1 MEQILKEAKGI
12 GGRLQ
17 LLEEKIR
24 IRRKGVSA
32 VMLHGL
38 KGDKEIFLTQISS
51 IQFKKAGPF
60 VNGYIQFAF
69 LGGQESKGGAWSAT
83 TDENTI
89 MFRKSRQ
96 ADFEE
101 IKSMIEMKIKEQRNK
116 TVGKS
121 GTIDDLEKL
130 AQLKDKGIISEE
142 EFKAK
147 KKQILGL

>member
-1 MEQILKEAKGI
+1 M
-12 GGRLQ
+12 
-17 LLEEKIR
+17 
-24 IRRKGVSA
+24 
-32 VMLHGL
+32 
-38 KGDKEIFLTQISS
+38 
-51 IQFKKAGPF
+51 
-60 VNGYIQFAF
+60 
-69 LGGQESKGGAWSAT
+69 GGQESKGGVWKAT

-101 IKSMIEMKIKEQRNK
+101 IKSMIEMKMKEQRSK
-116 TVGKS
+116 TVGRS

-147 KKQILGL
+147 KKQILGS

>member
-1 MEQILKEAKGI
+1 MWK
-12 GGRLQ
+12 
-17 LLEEKIR
+17 
-24 IRRKGVSA
+24 
-32 VMLHGL
+32 
-38 KGDKEIFLTQISS
+38 
-51 IQFKKAGPF
+51 
-60 VNGYIQFAF
+60 
-69 LGGQESKGGAWSAT
+69 AT

-101 IKSMIEMKIKEQRNK
+101 IKSMIEMKMKEQRSK
-116 TVGKS
+116 TVGRS

-147 KKQILGL
+147 KKQILGS